1 MLRFIASIA
10 SSERGL
16 GIVCAVV
23 TVLGLVGVPRIISAS
38 VLRAL
43 DNFFL
48 AFAFVAER
56 LRYRHRRRHPASG
69 TARER
74 CSVL

>member
-1 MLRFIASIA
+1 MLRFIASMV
-10 SSERGL
+10 SGRGF

-23 TVLGLVGVPRIISAS
+23 TVLALVGGGAENFAAS

-48 AFAFVAER
+48 AFAFVVR
-56 LRYRHRRRHPASG
+56 T
-69 TARER
+69 TA
-74 CSVL
+74 L

>member
-1 MLRFIASIA
+1 MPRFIASMA
-10 SSERGL
+10 SGRGF

-23 TVLGLVGVPRIISAS
+23 TVLALVGGGAENFAAS

-48 AFAFVAER
+48 AGS
-56 LRYRHRRRHPASG
+56 LG
-69 TARER
+69 
-74 CSVL
+74 